1 MATPLSGP
9 TQRFGHSRQTAQS
22 PGIDLAGLM
31 SMIQQSQ
38 GNFQMPQLGGL
49 GPAKG
54 MNGQV
59 IAPGQPT
66 GLDRWYA
73 NNPNARQGEFDPGGR
88 ATALRGAQVR
98 ALDDGRLKL
107 DDGLLKLDNSA
118 QQDMMHD
125 DMIKRMQKA
134 LKVKGMMAKYAKDDP
149 LDTSGL
155 GKGLA
160 ELLERIIPKKNP
172 ARFNNVIQ

>member
-1 MATPLSGP
+1 MTTALSGP
-9 TQRFGHSRQTAQS
+9 TQRFGHSRQQPKS
-22 PGIDLAGLM
+22 QGLDLAALV
-31 SMIQQSQ
+31 SMLQQSQ

-59 IAPGQPT
+59 IPQGQPT
-66 GLDRWYA
+66 GLNRWYA
-73 NNPNARQGEFDPGGR
+73 NNPNARQGEFDPNGR

-98 ALDDGRLKL
+98 QLDDN
-107 DDGLLKLDNSA
+107 LLKLDNSA

-134 LKVKGMMAKYAKDDP
+134 LKVKGMLAKHAKDDP
-149 LDTSGL
+149 LDAHGL
-155 GKGLA
+155 GQGLTG
-160 ELLERIIPKKNP
+160 LLEQLVPKKNP
-172 ARFNNVIQ
+172 ARFNNVTQ